1 MRLIGTYQSR
11 QVFWFDYDEFQL
23 DQLPKKDWLCLA
35 ISDIEPNNDKYKS
48 FVRYSISNEILEF
61 KGHGIFGEKL
71 HNIFDE
77 IMVEIE
83 ISKKID
89 FIDIGTTSHTNETL
103 ADAFWQCFFA
113 TTLPV
118 RADLDN
124 ISIVCTDLK
133 GNDRTKELKKILEQF
148 KNGWIPY

>member
-61 KGHGIFGEKL
+61 KGHEILGEKR
-71 HNIFDE
+71 HNISDE
-77 IMVEIE
+77 LMDDIE

-89 FIDIGTTSHTNETL
+89 VIDIVTTSHNNEPL
-103 ADAFWQCFFA
+103 AHAF
-113 TTLPV
+113 
-118 RADLDN
+118 
-124 ISIVCTDLK
+124 
-133 GNDRTKELKKILEQF
+133 
-148 KNGWIPY
+148 